1 MKTSI
6 VNVNKKLLTNIVEER
21 VASLNDIDGKDL
33 KKQLKL
39 LAQQS
44 EIPFF
49 SYGVGCMNTYC
60 HIHESYS
67 ISEYKKMITK

>member
-6 VNVNKKLLTNIVEER
+6 VKVDKKLLTNIVKET
-21 VASLNDIDGKDL
+21 VADASEIIGKDL